1 MLISL
6 EKKSWQ
12 WILLI
17 FLAFIWGA
25 SFILMKK
32 GLQSFTNM
40 QVGAMRIFFSF
51 VFFLPL
57 IYRNIRKIN
66 RSNLQSLLIV
76 GFVGN
81 ALPAVLFSTAQ
92 TGIGSAL
99 AGILNSLTPIFTL
112 LVGISLYANKV
123 RWLSIAG
130 LLLGMAGAMGL
141 IISANNLRVDNYNSW
156 YGIFAIIATMC
167 YGINVNEIKF
177 KLKDLDGVAIASLGF
192 FFPGPFAGLYLLLTD
207 YSAATAAQ
215 DFYTSMLAV
224 TGLAFFSSFIA
235 IIVMN
240 ILIKYT
246 TTLFAA
252 SVTYII
258 PIFAVFWGIMDG
270 ERFLPV
276 QVFWAFV
283 ILAGVYLVNRKRGFV
298 SLYSNK
304 SSVPHQKQ
312 KINRHEQ

>member
-51 VFFLPL
+51 IFFLPL

-81 ALPAVLFSTAQ
+81 SLPAVLFATAQ

-112 LVGISLYANKV
+112 LVGITLYSNKV
-123 RWLSIAG
+123 RWLSVAG
-130 LLLGMAGAMGL
+130 LLLGMTGALGL
-141 IISANNLRVDNYNSW
+141 IMSSNNLNIEGSNNW
-156 YGIFAIIATMC
+156 YGVFAVIATMC
-167 YGINVNEIKF
+167 YGVNVNEIKF
-177 KLKDLDGVAIASLGF
+177 RLKDLDGVAIASLGF
-192 FFPGPFAGLYLLLTD
+192 FFPGPFAGLYLLMTD
-207 YSAATAAQ
+207 YSAATSSP
-215 DFYTSMLAV
+215 DVYISLLAV

-258 PIFAVFWGIMDG
+258 PIFAVSWGIMDG
-270 ERFLPV
+270 EKFLPL

-283 ILAGVYLVNRKRGFV
+283 ILAGVYLVNRKKGNAGICTNKSAV
-298 SLYSNK
+298 SL
-304 SSVPHQKQ
+304 QKTEKKQ
-312 KINRHEQ
+312 I